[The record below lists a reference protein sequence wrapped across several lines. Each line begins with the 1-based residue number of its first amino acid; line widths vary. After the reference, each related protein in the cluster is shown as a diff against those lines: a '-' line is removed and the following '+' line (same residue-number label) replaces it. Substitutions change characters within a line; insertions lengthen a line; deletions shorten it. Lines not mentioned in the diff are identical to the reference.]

1 MFVCCAWSTFFWGAT
16 FFIYFI
22 FLGFQANFQG
32 LSKMPLNKIVLAI
45 LKNTLSMRTGTLF
58 TTVFSAFNYHP
69 ALYRASVNNEHLNF
83 LDLFKC

>member
-1 MFVCCAWSTFFWGAT
+1 MFVVPGAHFFGGSH
-16 FFIYFI
+16 FFIYLI

-45 LKNTLSMRTGTLF
+45 LKNTLSMRMGTLF
-58 TTVFSAFNYHP
+58 TTVFSAFNYHR